1 MKGEQKLEMDKKI
14 YEETKLMKYSE
25 EEEEKIEMEKQK
37 ETMKKLAQ
45 AKAEQIAAEEER
57 RIKDK
62 YTAAH
67 IKLMELERRIAERNA
82 KLQPSLENT
91 DEPKK
96 LRLQIKKKIESVQDI
111 NKINEIQA
119 VPKIEPIQISQ
130 SHLELHSTN
139 KKGKLLIRN
148 RNMPDVREIKDF
160 KSYEQSL
167 QDKINQTI
175 VEPKRV
181 EAIDTPTDTL
191 PIINESMQK
200 KKNSH

>member
-1 MKGEQKLEMDKKI
+1 VKKKERERIRLENERRAKLEMDKKI

-96 LRLQIKKKIESVQDI
+96 LRLQIKKK
-111 NKINEIQA
+111 NR
-119 VPKIEPIQISQ
+119 ISARY
-130 SHLELHSTN
+130 
-139 KKGKLLIRN
+139 K
-148 RNMPDVREIKDF
+148 
-160 KSYEQSL
+160 
-167 QDKINQTI
+167 
-175 VEPKRV
+175 
-181 EAIDTPTDTL
+181 
-191 PIINESMQK
+191 
-200 KKNSH
+200 

>member
-1 MKGEQKLEMDKKI
+1 
-14 YEETKLMKYSE
+14 
-25 EEEEKIEMEKQK
+25 
-37 ETMKKLAQ
+37 
-45 AKAEQIAAEEER
+45 
-57 RIKDK
+57 
-62 YTAAH
+62 
-67 IKLMELERRIAERNA
+67 
-82 KLQPSLENT
+82 
-91 DEPKK
+91 
-96 LRLQIKKKIESVQDI
+96 VQDI

-200 KKNSH
+200 KKKIHIKTSLKQSDIPDTIPIEPEKQEIKQKNNNTFKTTLN